1 MLESPMMKLDSNA
14 IYNLIKFARR
24 IIANNVNR
32 LEVDVSGSLG
42 FSSDEAG
49 EDCYYEVVTLFFED
63 EDGEE
68 QQFHVFNTTIDQ
80 AGEVVWGTVHNLE
93 ADLSVS
99 A

>member
-1 MLESPMMKLDSNA
+1 MMKLDSNA
-14 IYNLIKFARR
+14 IYNLIRFARR
-24 IIANNVNR
+24 IIANNVDC

-63 EDGEE
+63 ENGEE
-68 QQFHVFNTTIDQ
+68 QRFHVFNTTIEQ
-80 AGEVVWGTVHNLE
+80 ARKVVWGTVHNLE
-93 ADLSVS
+93 ADLSVP

>member
-1 MLESPMMKLDSNA
+1 MMKLDSNA

-24 IIANNVNR
+24 IIANNVDR
-32 LEVDVSGSLG
+32 LDVDVSFGPFG
-42 FSSDEAG
+42 TPNSDEAD

-68 QQFHVFNTTIDQ
+68 QQFDVFNTTIDQ
-80 AGEVVWGTVHNLE
+80 ARKVVWGTVHNLE